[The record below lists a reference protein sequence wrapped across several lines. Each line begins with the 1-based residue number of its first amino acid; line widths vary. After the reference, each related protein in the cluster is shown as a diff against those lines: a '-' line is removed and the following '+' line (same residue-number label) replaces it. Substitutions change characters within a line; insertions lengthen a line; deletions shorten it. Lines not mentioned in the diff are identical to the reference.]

1 MQPFVGPG
9 YYILINA
16 IHSKLPFCY
25 SKLEW
30 KTNASER
37 TRRIWNGYAIA
48 CECKSE
54 SKFAYD
60 FFFSIA
66 GRPNAVSRPGTLVPK
81 EFVFANIF
89 RFSLF
94 IIFCLVHGI
103 LFCECRFFFFV
114 RCSSVVVG
122 GAGRIFLAFPVNF
135 IFSIFIIS
143 ATIFIYD
150 KRMERERGEKNEN
163 CSSRPKWF
171 LPHEW
176 FRTSSRMCAHAW
188 ANAKVNGFRFFFSL
202 YRCFWWWTFNQ
213 SRNSFSGKV
222 KSQILV
228 ASFFFCFSCVAETKL
243 ACPIKM
249 RAAYAMQSE
258 INSFHERIKFIRFC
272 QRIHM
277 AWHQISP
284 FNIHL
289 AVDCVRQAN
298 DVAAVTKC
306 SGVDLL
312 FLRTE
317 HWIGHTCAAP
327 RRYNGNAVSTLC
339 N

>member
-103 LFCECRFFFFV
+103 LFCECRFFFSFAAV
-114 RCSSVVVG
+114 LLLLVVLAVFFW
-122 GAGRIFLAFPVNF
+122 RFPLISFFLFLLFLPQY
-135 IFSIFIIS
+135 SY
-143 ATIFIYD
+143 TIN
-150 KRMERERGEKNEN
+150 EWRERGEKNEN

-213 SRNSFSGKV
+213 SRNS
-222 KSQILV
+222 LV
-228 ASFFFCFSCVAETKL
+228 AKL
-243 ACPIKM
+243 KV
-249 RAAYAMQSE
+249 
-258 INSFHERIKFIRFC
+258 RF
-272 QRIHM
+272 
-277 AWHQISP
+277 
-284 FNIHL
+284 
-289 AVDCVRQAN
+289 
-298 DVAAVTKC
+298 
-306 SGVDLL
+306 
-312 FLRTE
+312 
-317 HWIGHTCAAP
+317 
-327 RRYNGNAVSTLC
+327 
-339 N
+339 

>member
-103 LFCECRFFFFV
+103 LFCECRFFFSFAAV
-114 RCSSVVVG
+114 LLLLVVLAVFFW
-122 GAGRIFLAFPVNF
+122 RFPLISFFLFLLFLPQY
-135 IFSIFIIS
+135 SY
-143 ATIFIYD
+143 TINEW
-150 KRMERERGEKNEN
+150 REREAKKTKIVRRGQNDFYHMNDSEHHPE
-163 CSSRPKWF
+163 
-171 LPHEW
+171 
-176 FRTSSRMCAHAW
+176 CAHMLGPTLKWTDFA
-188 ANAKVNGFRFFFSL
+188 FFFSL

-213 SRNSFSGKV
+213 SRNS
-222 KSQILV
+222 LV
-228 ASFFFCFSCVAETKL
+228 AKL
-243 ACPIKM
+243 KV
-249 RAAYAMQSE
+249 
-258 INSFHERIKFIRFC
+258 RF
-272 QRIHM
+272 
-277 AWHQISP
+277 
-284 FNIHL
+284 
-289 AVDCVRQAN
+289 
-298 DVAAVTKC
+298 
-306 SGVDLL
+306 
-312 FLRTE
+312 
-317 HWIGHTCAAP
+317 
-327 RRYNGNAVSTLC
+327 
-339 N
+339 